1 MNQPLDSKQNDSVV
15 SADPID
21 SLLDRHLAGSAEEL
35 APSSGFVLSVMESI
49 HAQAEEPAPIA
60 FPWRRVVPGVVAVF
74 CGLAA
79 LIVFGLR
86 ALHPVTAAGTTTQIN
101 PQVALSYAP
110 AFTAGEAALCW
121 ILLAACVSVAVM
133 AASFRLT
140 GRSR

>member
-1 MNQPLDSKQNDSVV
+1 MNQPINSQQNDSLP
-15 SADPID
+15 SAHPID
-21 SLLDRHLAGSAEEL
+21 FLIDQRLAGSAEEL

-60 FPWRRVVPGVVAVF
+60 FPWRRVMPGAFAVL

-79 LIVFGLR
+79 LIGFGLR
-86 ALHPVTAAGTTTQIN
+86 AFHPAKTAGMATQIY
-101 PQVALSYAP
+101 PRLVLSYTP
-110 AFTAGEAALCW
+110 AFTAGEMTLCW
-121 ILLAACVSVAVM
+121 ILLAACVSVAVV